1 MENMEDRLRL
11 HIMNLFL
18 ELCSQ
23 KNWDDMDGYEEI
35 YQFFVDKD
43 ILKWIDMKIFAQN
56 NPAYNSRL
64 KVFTRDLKLTELLK

>member
-1 MENMEDRLRL
+1 MEKMEDRLRL
-11 HIMNLFL
+11 QIMNLFI

-43 ILKWIDMKIFAQN
+43 ILKWIDMERFAQS
-56 NPAYNSRL
+56 NPAAHIRL
-64 KVFTRDLKLTELLK
+64 KAFTRDIKLTELLK

>member
-11 HIMNLFL
+11 QIMNLFV

-43 ILKWIDMKIFAQN
+43 ILKWIDMEIFAQN
-56 NPAYNSRL
+56 NPAYHSRL